1 MKVILLK
8 DVKKVGKKN
17 QIVEVSNGY
26 ANNYLIPNKLAVAV
40 TKTSLDIKK
49 GEEDEIKKEQ
59 EALKQEALKIKE
71 QLNNIEIVIG
81 TKIGQEG
88 KIFGSISSKMIVD
101 QLKKEF
107 DISIDK
113 RKFIGFET
121 INQLGYTK
129 IKVELYKGVIGE
141 IKVQVIEG

>member
-113 RKFIGFET
+113 RKFIGFEN

>member
-8 DVKKVGKKN
+8 DVKKIGKKN

-59 EALKQEALKIKE
+59 EVLKQEAIKIKE

-113 RKFIGFET
+113 RKFIGFEN

-129 IKVELYKGVIGE
+129 IRVELYKGVIGE

>member
-59 EALKQEALKIKE
+59 EVLKQEALKIKE

-113 RKFIGFET
+113 RKFIGFEN